1 MKPGIHHHYLRCCHL
16 RLNRVRWALAKGE
29 HVVEP
34 EQAAE
39 DRQEADEDDDVGHG
53 QITPAHDRQ
62 VDQMAGDTGTHSDDY
77 CPRRERPRRD
87 ACRSAGRTRYGP
99 GVQSS

>member
-1 MKPGIHHHYLRCCHL
+1 MKPGIHHHYLRRCHL

-39 DRQEADEDDDVGHG
+39 DRQEADEDNDVRH
-53 QITPAHDRQ
+53 
-62 VDQMAGDTGTHSDDY
+62 
-77 CPRRERPRRD
+77 
-87 ACRSAGRTRYGP
+87 
-99 GVQSS
+99 